1 MPISKIK
8 QSSLDAS
15 ALTGA
20 NITDGTIAAADLATD
35 AVTTAK
41 IASGSVTN
49 AKIASDAI
57 TTAKI
62 ADTVNLGRRN
72 LLINGAMLVD
82 QRNGGAS
89 VTVSNGVDTFCP
101 DRFRFT
107 ENHSGTFTIEQVS
120 DAPVGFEKSSKITVT
135 GTDTSLG
142 ATEFARILQGIE
154 GKNISHLNWGSA
166 NAKTCTLSFYV
177 KSSVTGQYYV
187 SINNGATNRNM
198 LKGYTIDAA
207 NTWEKKTIQIIGDT
221 TGTWLTTNGGGIF
234 IMWTLGTGSTFQS
247 STTDSYQ
254 AGFFMGKSDQ
264 INLAATN
271 SATWQLTGAQL
282 EVGTATPFEHRSFD
296 EELFLCQRYFQL
308 ISGGCFPAA
317 SSGTLEGSVTR
328 REMRAAPTIGATAV
342 LKVEDP
348 SVTTY
353 TQASAVVTTVQADA
367 FAEKMQLKNFSGL
380 STQRPYFL
388 RNPASSSGQVTLEAE
403 L

>member
-1 MPISKIK
+1 MTR
-8 QSSLDAS
+8 ARE
-15 ALTGA
+15 
-20 NITDGTIAAADLATD
+20 LAEL
-35 AVTTAK
+35 
-41 IASGSVTN
+41 GSVYDN
-49 AKIASDAI
+49 GALS
-57 TTAKI
+57 
-62 ADTVNLGRRN
+62 NRN
-72 LLINGAMLVD
+72 MIINGAMLID
-82 QRNGGAS
+82 QRNDGAS

-107 ENHSGTFTIEQVS
+107 ENHSGTFTIQQVS

-135 GTDTSLG
+135 GTDSSL
-142 ATEFARILQGIE
+142 AASEFARILQGIE

-254 AGFFMGKSDQ
+254 SGFFMGKSDQ

-271 SATWQLTGAQL
+271 SATWQLTGVQL
-282 EVGTATPFEHRSFD
+282 EVGTEATPFEVRDD
-296 EELFLCQRYFQL
+296 ELERCYRYFESKTFNTF
-308 ISGGCFPAA
+308 IGVGYANIATTAHFPFPY
-317 SSGTLEGSVTR
+317 LEK
-328 REMRAAPTIGATAV
+328 RAAPTITLPTAGQGSNEVSFLKSNGSFPSTTGTNTALNATKNQARIQGGSYSGLTAEGPSALFV
-342 LKVEDP
+342 NGEA
-348 SVTTY
+348 SVTI
-353 TQASAVVTTVQADA
+353 D
-367 FAEKMQLKNFSGL
+367 
-380 STQRPYFL
+380 
-388 RNPASSSGQVTLEAE
+388 AE